1 MRRRI
6 DTKKPSRLRR
16 LLLTAGIL
24 AGAALLAAGILR
36 PRCR

>member
-6 DTKKPSRLRR
+6 QAKKPSRCRR

-36 PRCR
+36 SRR

>member
-24 AGAALLAAGILR
+24 AGAALLGAGIQR
-36 PRCR
+36 PRRR